1 MGVLSVLF
9 QKLNGASASSK
20 HVGRQRSFRK
30 NFWIIPNPR
39 AIRSCASRKGKEK
52 KKKFIKLLVKKLRV
66 ADARDP
72 VHLRFPIILR
82 GKWPRRENRRWVV
95 FFKLRENKAIPV
107 IAKFRT
113 ILKENRIVLFVCRVG
128 GKIEIADWE
137 DLAKFHTISVDEN
150 FGKEKR
156 NRKRRK
162 IDKVIN
168 KYGNFRIQEYVI
180 SSKINNFQ

>member
-1 MGVLSVLF
+1 MALRHLVNTSAGNAISVKTFELYRIHELFVAVLRE
-9 QKLNGASASSK
+9 KK
-20 HVGRQRSFRK
+20 RK
-30 NFWIIPNPR
+30 
-39 AIRSCASRKGKEK
+39 K

-150 FGKEKR
+150 FGEQRREIVKEEKLI
-156 NRKRRK
+156 KWL
-162 IDKVIN
+162 ISMEIL
-168 KYGNFRIQEYVI
+168 EYK
-180 SSKINNFQ
+180 SMW